1 MKNSLLLALAVA
13 LFSSF
18 GHAQTED
25 LEEAEAPPEEIEKN
39 TGDKKNLSLEEQ
51 IEANEIIAP
60 SKKKPAP
67 PPPPPPVES
76 KATEKKS
83 AQTLL
88 PQAAAEEGPEE
99 SEKFLG
105 LDFTAPIGKKHS
117 WYRGSGEWI
126 ASRTVRDG
134 LVGDEPVTKILTEGK
149 RYDVTI
155 GKRVPLLAINE
166 ESLTRAWGVGFDGG
180 MMVTLFRN
188 TGRSSNVAFASENF
202 DGFFGLYVARAMD
215 DTIIMYR
222 MGHISSHLVDN
233 NRRVTRAIPYSRF
246 WNEIIVSRTLSTVT
260 SASPWDAHIQ
270 ASIGANFKSEPKQSN
285 PRWLFGFDI
294 GRTLGG
300 PDRMAAIASFD
311 IRHAGVKSQSN
322 DYAAFL
328 GLGRLRRPESTH
340 RPYRIGV
347 SHHWGSDYRNQYY
360 SSKAKYTAF
369 EIQIEL

>member
-1 MKNSLLLALAVA
+1 MKNFFALVA
-13 LFSSF
+13 LFALFSTQAF
-18 GHAQTED
+18 AQTEELD
-25 LEEAEAPPEEIEKN
+25 EAPLDEAPKVEVEKK
-39 TGDKKNLSLEEQ
+39 TLSIEEQ
-51 IEANEIIAP
+51 IEANEVIAP
-60 SKKKPAP
+60 TKKAAPAP
-67 PPPPPPVES
+67 APVS
-76 KATEKKS
+76 PLTPS
-83 AQTLL
+83 LL
-88 PQAAAEEGPEE
+88 PEEATQQADAPKENEG
-99 SEKFLG
+99 FLG
-105 LDFTAPIGKKHS
+105 LDFTEPIGRKHS

-155 GKRVPLLAINE
+155 GKRVPLLVINE
-166 ESLTRAWGVGFDGG
+166 ESLTRAWSVGFDGG
-180 MMVTLFRN
+180 MMVTLFRS
-188 TGRSSNVAFASENF
+188 TGSSSNVAFASENF

-233 NRRVTRAIPYSRF
+233 NRRVTRAIAYSRF

-260 SASPWDAHIQ
+260 AASPWDIHVQ
-270 ASIGANFKSEPKQSN
+270 ASLGANFKSEPKQAN

-294 GRTLGG
+294 GRTLGD
-300 PDRMAAIASFD
+300 PDSLAAITSFD
-311 IRHAGVKSQSN
+311 VRHAGVKNQGN

-328 GLGRLRRPESTH
+328 GIGRLRRPENTH

-360 SSKAKYTAF
+360 LNRSKYTAF